1 MQMTE
6 ENNHKNG
13 VKYDAS
19 QIEVLEGMEAVRRRP
34 GMYIGTTGPR
44 GLHQLVFELIDNSVD
59 EALAGFCDNIE
70 VRLHGDGSVTVS
82 DNGRGI
88 PVDIHPQ
95 TGRPAVEA
103 ALTLLHAGGK
113 FGGEGYEISGGL
125 HGVGLSVVNALA
137 RYLQIEI
144 RRDGKRYSQ
153 RYERGHIK
161 TPLKEIGDT
170 EETGTTVRF
179 LPDSQIFP
187 VREFSTEVISS
198 RIRDLSYLNK
208 GLRFVLIDEDA
219 EKEDVFHHEG
229 GIADFVRSLNRNK
242 EALTAEP
249 LYLSEAREGLV
260 IELSLQYH
268 TGYTESIFSFANN
281 IHTQEG
287 GTHETGFKTALTRV
301 VNDYARRCG
310 FLKEN
315 EENITGEDAR
325 EGLTAVLSI
334 KLKEPQFEGQTKTK
348 LGNSEVRGVVDSLV
362 TEFLSTFFEE
372 NPNPGKLIAEK
383 AVKASRA
390 REAARKAREL
400 TRRKSALDHLT
411 LPGKLTDCA
420 SKRAEEC
427 ELYIV
432 EGDSA
437 GGSAKQGRNPKYQA
451 ILPLRGKIIN
461 AEKARLDKLLTNEEI
476 KSIITAVGTGIM
488 DEFDLNKARYHMIVI
503 MSDADVDGAHIRTLL
518 LTFFYRYMRQL
529 IEAGYV
535 YIAQPPLYKAQKGK
549 TQQYVYDDHELE
561 KLMQKWKTDHV
572 SINRFKGLGEMDAA
586 ELWETTMNPDERTML
601 QVTLE
606 DAAAAEEIFTICMGE
621 KVEPRREFIQTHAR
635 EVRNLDI

>member
-1 MQMTE
+1 MAE

-13 VKYDAS
+13 NKYDAS
-19 QIEVLEGMEAVRRRP
+19 QIEVLEGMDAVRRRP
-34 GMYIGTTGPR
+34 SMYIGTTGPR

-59 EALAGFCDNIE
+59 EAMAGFCDNIV
-70 VRLHGDGSVTVS
+70 VRLHSDGSVTVS
-82 DNGRGI
+82 DDGRGI
-88 PVDIHPQ
+88 PVDIHHQ

-113 FGGEGYEISGGL
+113 FGGDGYEISGGL

-137 RYLQIEI
+137 RWLQIEI
-144 RRDGKRYSQ
+144 RRDGKRYTQ
-153 RYERGHIK
+153 RYERGRIK
-161 TPLKEIGDT
+161 TPLKEAGDT
-170 EETGTTVRF
+170 DETGTTVHF
-179 LPDSQIFP
+179 MPDSQIFP
-187 VREFSTEVISS
+187 DREFSMEVISS
-198 RIRDLSYLNK
+198 RVRDLSYLNK

-219 EKEDVFHHEG
+219 DKETVFHHEG
-229 GIADFVRSLNRNK
+229 GIADFVRSLNKNK
-242 EALTAEP
+242 DVLTAEP
-249 LYLSEAREGLV
+249 FFLSESKDGVV

-268 TGYTESIFSFANN
+268 TGYTENIFSFANN

-315 EENITGEDAR
+315 EENITGEDTR
-325 EGLTAVLSI
+325 EGLIAVLSI
-334 KLKEPQFEGQTKTK
+334 KLKDPQFEGQTKTK
-348 LGNSEVRGVVDSLV
+348 LGNSEVRGIVDSLV
-362 TEFLSTFFEE
+362 TEFLTNFFEE
-372 NPNPGKLIAEK
+372 NPGPARLIAEK
-383 AVKASRA
+383 TVKAAQA
-390 REAARKAREL
+390 RQAARKAREL
-400 TRRKSALDHLT
+400 TRRKSALDHGA
-411 LPGKLTDCA
+411 LPGKLADCA

-476 KSIITAVGTGIM
+476 KNIITAVGTGIM
-488 DEFDLNKARYHMIVI
+488 DEFDLNRARYHHIVI
-503 MSDADVDGAHIRTLL
+503 MSDADVDGSHIRTLL

-535 YIAQPPLYKAQKGK
+535 YIAQPPLYKVQKGK

-561 KLMQKWKTDHV
+561 KLLGRWKTDHV

-586 ELWETTMNPDERTML
+586 ELWETTMNPDQRTML

-606 DAAAAEEIFTICMGE
+606 DVEMAEQIFTVLMGE
-621 KVEPRREFIQTHAR
+621 KVEPRREFIQAHAR
-635 EVRNLDI
+635 EVRNLDV